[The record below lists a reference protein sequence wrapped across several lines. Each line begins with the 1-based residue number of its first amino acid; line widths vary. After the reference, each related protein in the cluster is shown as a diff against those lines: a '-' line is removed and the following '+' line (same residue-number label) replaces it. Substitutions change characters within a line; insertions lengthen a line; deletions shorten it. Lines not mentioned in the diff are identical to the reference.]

1 MKQTYFTF
9 AFFAAIA
16 FSACSSD
23 DGERIIGDIE
33 NVSCRSC
40 VPAYCTS
47 DGFDMGYRYGNKDNK
62 RIYISWGAKNDYTIS
77 CAPEL
82 LPYIVGQENDFME
95 YATRNNDLTYT
106 GVVSVHVDPIACSDN
121 FKAIHVVA
129 ADDWDEKHP
138 AGTLLDE
145 LFTFRASS
153 YAPYIRSGYDND
165 KFDPN
170 NYNTIISKRFS
181 ELTAD
186 DLCILD
192 IEMVFIAES
201 APADKQKIHE
211 LTFTFVT
218 DEGVEKPTTIRYSW
232 ADGVIE

>member
-1 MKQTYFTF
+1 MKRIYFFFTLFITF
-9 AFFAAIA
+9 ASSSCSDHKEEPIGCKGVL
-16 FSACSSD
+16 CSSY
-23 DGERIIGDIE
+23 IPLYYTGDTFYTYNE
-33 NVSCRSC
+33 N
-40 VPAYCTS
+40 
-47 DGFDMGYRYGNKDNK
+47 NKDNNV
-62 RIYISWGAKNDYTIS
+62 INIIWGERNKPTLNY
-77 CAPEL
+77 APEIAGSVW
-82 LPYIVGQENDFME
+82 PENDFMK
-95 YATRNNDLTYT
+95 YATRNNDLTYNSYIFPPELRT
-106 GVVSVHVDPIACSDN
+106 ACSDN
-121 FKAIHVVA
+121 FRAIHVVA

-145 LFTFRASS
+145 LFTLSVCS